1 MLGIRLVECLLTIGT
16 ILILMFMIYAMNTC
30 FLGLSVLRCISV
42 STKRS
47 PYKKLFRGYLGPIR
61 TKVKSRAMIHTDK
74 IGPLGYCVLV
84 ATSTLRHVI
93 SRASF
98 IIAIISVITGAAIW
112 LLPDFGMTVDASG
125 LIAMIKSPSF
135 YALLVALILL
145 FNLVC
150 AQYWIWVEERQARAI
165 AEAQISEILATRAQL
180 SIDDP
185 YPVPSPYGFISWM
198 MKVHNEGASAT
209 NVHLNLCD
217 IYPRLNSPYWDAN
230 YPYPIIQVGR
240 VLDSNECHIHRG
252 GVAIFELIQIWP
264 VENDGILTS
273 LNTRMPGNNQVKI
286 ERNAQWKMTYKLTAG
301 TAEALE
307 FTLLMDTRGDDLK
320 VTKSDP

>member
-1 MLGIRLVECLLTIGT
+1 
-16 ILILMFMIYAMNTC
+16 MFMIYPMNTC

-47 PYKKLFRGYLGPIR
+47 PYKKLSRGYLGPIP
-61 TKVKSRAMIHTDK
+61 TVKSRAMIHTDK

-84 ATSTLRHVI
+84 ARSTLRHVI

-252 GVAIFELIQIWP
+252 GVTPEVMGFEGDQIPNRRHCCGRFEQMIDPIPWANRRWR
-264 VENDGILTS
+264 EWKLKQQKN
-273 LNTRMPGNNQVKI
+273 PGQ
-286 ERNAQWKMTYKLTAG
+286 
-301 TAEALE
+301 
-307 FTLLMDTRGDDLK
+307 
-320 VTKSDP
+320 